1 MPQIKSVL
9 KKTPSKDPSSGT
21 PTRFSL
27 RVAFKNIA
35 MSSESSEDETEENDT
50 GPSRETP
57 IPPPVQ
63 TVSSDS
69 EDEQPANFLQ
79 RRAKNIEDNKAM
91 LAKLMADLEKLP
103 GSLTDPIEPG
113 GSSSTPRTRRGPR
126 SKTPQQQR
134 RNPERATRRLTRS
147 MGGVEPA
154 SPETERKR
162 QLMNRL
168 QEDLMAEEEATPR
181 RRRSSR
187 PSALIIPHV
196 VRPVEEITQADL
208 KKVADSVRDKV
219 YHSVN
224 GFTCHQCRQK
234 TIDTKSNC
242 RNVECQGIRGQF
254 CGPCLRN
261 RYGEDVRK
269 VLLDPDWQCPP
280 CRGICNCSFCRQRE
294 GRSAT
299 GMLFPLARYHG
310 YSDVH
315 SYLNSLSNTG
325 HLQGTCLASCAA
337 LTILPHATLYGT
349 KTSCNGIVYFRSI

>member
-269 VLLDPDWQCPP
+269 VLLDPMGLDSIEYNGSVQLCLQQLWLHWHQPWN
-280 CRGICNCSFCRQRE
+280 RAHGLLERFCLPRI
-294 GRSAT
+294 GNA
-299 GMLFPLARYHG
+299 
-310 YSDVH
+310 
-315 SYLNSLSNTG
+315 
-325 HLQGTCLASCAA
+325 
-337 LTILPHATLYGT
+337 PHAEGSAIAVSVASEKAGALLA
-349 KTSCNGIVYFRSI
+349 CFFH